1 MFSDP
6 TRASTLLLTALMVIG
21 LVFFI
26 RASTKDRIET
36 MQFESTEAAE
46 PLRKAV
52 MQYFQSRAYRQV
64 VDSDKPAKAIPEA
77 GTTND
82 SKSSAAAEEDIV
94 TVSGQVSPS
103 VFMAGFLSL
112 LAAVGLACLALILV
126 MLSPGLGAGLFG
138 LVAISPLAGVFYWR
152 KSSRPETVIFKVEPS
167 AVDPSFAATLTV
179 KGHRDEIAE
188 LKNAFSPV
196 LKVG

>member
-112 LAAVGLACLALILV
+112 LAAVGLACLSLILV

-138 LVAISPLAGVFYWR
+138 LVAIAPLAGVFYWR

>member
-6 TRASTLLLTALMVIG
+6 TRASTLLLTVLMVIG

-36 MQFESTEAAE
+36 MQFESTEAVE
-46 PLRKAV
+46 PLKKAV

-64 VDSDKPAKAIPEA
+64 IASDEPAETIPEDA
-77 GTTND
+77 IAEDAMIGE
-82 SKSSAAAEEDIV
+82 SKSSTAAEGDIV
-94 TVSGQVSPS
+94 SVSGQVSPS

-126 MLSPGLGAGLFG
+126 TLSPGLGAGLFG
-138 LVAISPLAGVFYWR
+138 LVVISPLAGVF
-152 KSSRPETVIFKVEPS
+152 
-167 AVDPSFAATLTV
+167 
-179 KGHRDEIAE
+179 
-188 LKNAFSPV
+188 
-196 LKVG
+196 